1 VTVCTID
8 ALLEL
13 KSVKLVKDIF
23 RVILQ
28 DDFKRKAISRT
39 T

>member
-1 VTVCTID
+1 VTVCAID